1 MVIYPAIDLLQG
13 RCVRLRQGDFDS
25 STIYSSDPADVAQQL
40 ASAGFE
46 HLHVVDLD
54 GARSGECGNRSAIQ
68 QILATPL
75 LRVQVGGGV
84 RTTGYV
90 EELLALGARRVVVGS
105 IAVRRPELIE
115 EWIRQF
121 GSESILVAIDSHAD
135 HVAVSGWEESS
146 ERTTGEVALAM
157 ASIGVEAVMCTD
169 IARDGM
175 LEGTNLDLY
184 RRVRTVLPAIEL
196 IASGGVTTVEDLD
209 ALLDIGVDGA
219 IVGKA
224 LYERRFE
231 PEQLRAWEIGSRA
244 AAIGRGN

>member
-1 MVIYPAIDLLQG
+1 
-13 RCVRLRQGDFDS
+13 
-25 STIYSSDPADVAQQL
+25 
-40 ASAGFE
+40 
-46 HLHVVDLD
+46 
-54 GARSGECGNRSAIQ
+54 
-68 QILATPL
+68 
-75 LRVQVGGGV
+75 
-84 RTTGYV
+84 
-90 EELLALGARRVVVGS
+90 
-105 IAVRRPELIE
+105 
-115 EWIRQF
+115 
-121 GSESILVAIDSHAD
+121 
-135 HVAVSGWEESS
+135 
-146 ERTTGEVALAM
+146 M